1 VKAYEAIAKVTSEGK
16 LELPDSVLQL
26 LPSNQ
31 VVRVIV
37 LVSEQ
42 TDKLEQIDWS
52 RLTAEQ
58 FLASYE
64 QADTIYDTL

>member
-1 VKAYEAIAKVTSEGK
+1 MKAYEAIAKVTSEGI
-16 LELPDSVLQL
+16 ELPDSVLQL

-42 TDKLEQIDWS
+42 TDTLEQVDWS

-58 FLASYE
+58 FLAGYE
-64 QADTIYDTL
+64 QADNIYDSI

>member
-1 VKAYEAIAKVTSEGK
+1 MKAYESSAKVTPEGI
-16 LELPDSVLQL
+16 ELPDSLLQL

-42 TDKLEQIDWS
+42 TDTLDQADWS
-52 RLTAEQ
+52 RIAAEQ
-58 FLASYE
+58 FLAGYE
-64 QADTIYDTL
+64 QADTIYDTI

>member
-1 VKAYEAIAKVTSEGK
+1 MKAYEAITKVTSEGK

-37 LVSEQ
+37 LVSE
-42 TDKLEQIDWS
+42 TDTLEQVDWCQ
-52 RLTAEQ
+52 LTVEQ
-58 FLASYE
+58 FLAGYE
-64 QADTIYDTL
+64 QADNIYDSI